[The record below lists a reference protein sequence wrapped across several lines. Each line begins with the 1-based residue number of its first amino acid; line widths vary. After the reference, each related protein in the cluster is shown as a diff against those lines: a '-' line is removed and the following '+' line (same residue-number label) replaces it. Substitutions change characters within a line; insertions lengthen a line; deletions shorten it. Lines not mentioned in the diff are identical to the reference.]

1 MLTDAASHNSDIRK
15 YKICLQFNCSNDMS
29 QKLVVMWSVNNI
41 NKYLIDREIIVGCDD
56 NFCWDNWIDML
67 DCLPAVAPDI
77 NYLSRS
83 RTSRL
88 FPGMT
93 QLMKKVATVRST
105 LIIIIAVLVRL
116 ISRNLQMFLLDLSK
130 IEIVIIV
137 SLDPC
142 QPSSSSQS
150 ANHNVD
156 TSSSVILIITT
167 FLVSF

>member
-1 MLTDAASHNSDIRK
+1 
-15 YKICLQFNCSNDMS
+15 MS

-83 RTSRL
+83 RTPRL

-105 LIIIIAVLVRL
+105 LIIIAVLVRL
-116 ISRNLQMFLLDLSK
+116 ISRNLQMFLLDLTK

>member
-1 MLTDAASHNSDIRK
+1 
-15 YKICLQFNCSNDMS
+15 MS
-29 QKLVVMWSVNNI
+29 QKLVVMWSVSNI

-83 RTSRL
+83 RTPRL
-88 FPGMT
+88 LPGMT

-105 LIIIIAVLVRL
+105 LIIIAVLVRL
-116 ISRNLQMFLLDLSK
+116 ISRNLQMFLLDLTK